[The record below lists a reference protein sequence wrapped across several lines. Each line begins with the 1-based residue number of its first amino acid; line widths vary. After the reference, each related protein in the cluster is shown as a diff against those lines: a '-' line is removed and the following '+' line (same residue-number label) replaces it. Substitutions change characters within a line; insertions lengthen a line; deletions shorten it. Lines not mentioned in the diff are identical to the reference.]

1 MFDGNMVG
9 SWRTFTH
16 LKGIGRLRSK
26 TSNIAEPMKAE
37 YSPRREPIL
46 MFDGNMVG
54 SSIE

>member
-26 TSNIAEPMKAE
+26 ISNIAEPMKAE
-37 YSPRREPIL
+37 LFP
-46 MFDGNMVG
+46 
-54 SSIE
+54 